1 MAIRSDCFVASRLCL
16 SRILMSAFDDPFDP
30 YVRLGACAC
39 GRHRDEA
46 EHQAAAPGLEN
57 VGAVDALRS
66 APVTDVD
73 ALHRRVIQSAVMRAI
88 FPRDQERRNFLRA
101 VGRTNAMAAIASVM
115 PLGAIEAFAA
125 EKTGTIEKRELK
137 VGFIAITCASP
148 LIIAEPLGFYA
159 REGLQVS
166 MVKTAGW
173 ALIRDKVI
181 NREYD
186 ASHMLAPM
194 PIAMSIGVGSAPI
207 PTNVMTIQN
216 INGQALTLALKHKEN
231 RNPANWKGFKFAVP
245 FEFSIHNLLL
255 RYYLAEAGLD
265 PDRDVQIR
273 VVPPAEMVANLRA
286 GNLDGFLGP
295 DPINQRAV
303 FDEVGFIHLLSR
315 EIWDGHPCCSFGI
328 PSDFITQNPNTFAA
342 LYRSILK
349 AAAMAR
355 DPKNRPIMAEVLS
368 PANYLNQ
375 PKAVLE
381 QVLTG
386 RFADGL
392 GNVRNVPER
401 VDYDP
406 FPWYSM
412 AVWIM
417 TQLKRWGY
425 LKGDVRYREIAE
437 RVYLLTD
444 ARKTMTQLGMNPPK
458 ENYRKFSV
466 MGREFDPTKPDAY
479 LESFSI
485 KKVAA

>member
-1 MAIRSDCFVASRLCL
+1 
-16 SRILMSAFDDPFDP
+16 MSAFDDPFNP
-30 YVRLGACAC
+30 YVRLGSCAC
-39 GRHRDEA
+39 SDEA
-46 EHQAAAPGLEN
+46 CTAMHSGADLESLN
-57 VGAVDALRS
+57 
-66 APVTDVD
+66 
-73 ALHRRVIQSAVMRAI
+73 RRVVESAVMRAI
-88 FPRDQERRNFLRA
+88 FPVDRERRRFLQA
-101 VGRTNAMAAIASVM
+101 VGRTNALAAVSSVL
-115 PLGAIEAFAA
+115 PLGTIEALAA
-125 EKTGTIEKRELK
+125 EKTGTPEKRELK

-148 LIIAEPLGFYA
+148 LIMADPLGFYA
-159 REGLQVS
+159 REGLQVT

-173 ALIRDKVI
+173 ALIRDKVL

-194 PIAMSIGVGSAPI
+194 PIAMSIGSGSAAL

-216 INGQALTLALKHKEN
+216 INGQAITLALKHKEN

-245 FEFSIHNLLL
+245 FEYSIHNLLL

-273 VVPPAEMVANLRA
+273 VVPPPEMVANLRA

-295 DPINQRAV
+295 DPVNQRAV

-328 PSDFITQNPNTFAA
+328 PTDFVTQNPNSFAA
-342 LYRSILK
+342 LYRSVLK

-355 DPKNRPIMAEVLS
+355 DPKNRPIMAEVLA

-392 GNVRNVPER
+392 GNVRSVPER

-412 AVWIM
+412 AVWIL

-425 LKGDVRYREIAE
+425 LKGDVRYRDIAE
-437 RVYLLTD
+437 KVYLLTD
-444 ARKTMTQLGMNPPK
+444 ARRYMNQLGMNPPK
-458 ENYRKFSV
+458 ENFRKFSV
-466 MGREFDPTKPDAY
+466 MGREFDPAKPDAY
-479 LESFSI
+479 LDSFAI
-485 KKVAA
+485 RRNAV

>member
-1 MAIRSDCFVASRLCL
+1 
-16 SRILMSAFDDPFDP
+16 MSAFEDPFDP

-39 GRHRDEA
+39 GRHRDDA
-46 EHQAAAPGLEN
+46 EHHAAGLAPAAPL
-57 VGAVDALRS
+57 GASRMTTMGPSGGSRLDAD
-66 APVTDVD
+66 ADVET
-73 ALHRRVIQSAVMRAI
+73 LHQRVIQSAVVRAL
-88 FPRDQERRNFLRA
+88 FPRDQDRRNFLRA
-101 VGRTNAMAAIASVM
+101 VGRTNAMAAISSVL

-125 EKTGTIEKRELK
+125 EKTGAIEKRELK

-328 PSDFITQNPNTFAA
+328 PADFIAQNPNTFAA

-375 PKAVLE
+375 PKSVLE
-381 QVLTG
+381 QVLIG

-437 RVYLLTD
+437 KVYLLTD
-444 ARKTMTQLGMNPPK
+444 ARRTMTQLGMNPPK
-458 ENYRKFSV
+458 ENYRKIFV
-466 MGREFDPTKPDAY
+466 MGREFDPAKPDAY
-479 LESFSI
+479 VESFAI
-485 KKVAA
+485 KKAAA

>member
-1 MAIRSDCFVASRLCL
+1 
-16 SRILMSAFDDPFDP
+16 MSAFEDPFDP
-30 YVRLGACAC
+30 YVRLGACVC

-46 EHQAAAPGLEN
+46 EHDAAGLAPARL
-57 VGAVDALRS
+57 GASRMTAMGPSSGSPL
-66 APVTDVD
+66 DVD
-73 ALHRRVIQSAVMRAI
+73 ADVETLHQRVIQSAVMRAI

-101 VGRTNAMAAIASVM
+101 VGRTNAMAAISSVL

-125 EKTGTIEKRELK
+125 EKTGAIEKRELK

-328 PSDFITQNPNTFAA
+328 PADFIAQNPNTFAA

-375 PKAVLE
+375 PKSVLE
-381 QVLTG
+381 QVLIG

-437 RVYLLTD
+437 KVYLLTD
-444 ARKTMTQLGMNPPK
+444 ARRTMTQLGMNPPK
-458 ENYRKFSV
+458 ENYRKIFV
-466 MGREFDPTKPDAY
+466 MGREFDPAKPDAY
-479 LESFSI
+479 VESFAI
-485 KKVAA
+485 KKAAA